1 MNRIL
6 LVEDINNFRDMLK
19 RHLEKAGFKVVDF
32 PDAESVLKQK
42 KLAFDAGVFD
52 LKLRRLDGIG
62 LIKKLRER
70 GIYFPVII
78 ITAYGDVETAVKAIR
93 SGAYDFIQKP
103 FDPEVLINRLTRML
117 HEWKGVSEEIGLD
130 SIIGDSSGIRRAK
143 ELAGNVAMSDTNV
156 LLIGE
161 SGTGKELF
169 ARLIHVLSNRRSKP
183 FVVVN
188 STAIPETLFESEL
201 FGIEKGT
208 ATGVEGRIGK
218 LEIANGGTVF
228 FDEIGDM
235 PVDVQSKL
243 LRVIEDRTVFRVG
256 SRKGIKLDI
265 RFIFATNR
273 DLRKEVE
280 KGNFREDLFYRV
292 AVFPIELPPLR
303 ERKED
308 IPLLVEYFIDLYSHR
323 IKKPVKGIEEKAMDL
338 LLEYNWPGNV
348 RELENVI
355 ERAIILC
362 KGKMITP
369 EDIMIYTPE
378 KEEGY
383 GELPMNLKEA
393 GEIALKKAEVSVI
406 KRALRESNGN
416 KKKAADLLGISYKT
430 LYNKMKQYGI
440 D

>member
-383 GELPMNLKEA
+383 GDLPMNLKEA

>member
-32 PDAESVLKQK
+32 PDAESVLKQED
-42 KLAFDAGVFD
+42 LSFDAGVFD

-228 FDEIGDM
+228 FDEI
-235 PVDVQSKL
+235 
-243 LRVIEDRTVFRVG
+243 
-256 SRKGIKLDI
+256 
-265 RFIFATNR
+265 
-273 DLRKEVE
+273 
-280 KGNFREDLFYRV
+280 
-292 AVFPIELPPLR
+292 
-303 ERKED
+303 
-308 IPLLVEYFIDLYSHR
+308 
-323 IKKPVKGIEEKAMDL
+323 
-338 LLEYNWPGNV
+338 
-348 RELENVI
+348 
-355 ERAIILC
+355 
-362 KGKMITP
+362 
-369 EDIMIYTPE
+369 
-378 KEEGY
+378 
-383 GELPMNLKEA
+383 
-393 GEIALKKAEVSVI
+393 
-406 KRALRESNGN
+406 
-416 KKKAADLLGISYKT
+416 
-430 LYNKMKQYGI
+430 
-440 D
+440 

>member
-32 PDAESVLKQK
+32 PDAESVLKQED
-42 KLAFDAGVFD
+42 LSFDAGVFD

-383 GELPMNLKEA
+383 GDLPMNLKEA

-406 KRALRESNGN
+406 KRALRECNGN
-416 KKKAADLLGISYKT
+416 KKKAAKLLGISYKT

>member
-1 MNRIL
+1 MNSIL

-19 RHLEKAGFKVVDF
+19 RHLENAGFNVVDF
-32 PDAESVLKQK
+32 PDAESVLKRED
-42 KLAFDAGVFD
+42 LSFDAGVFD
-52 LKLRRLDGIG
+52 LKLRKIDGIG
-62 LIKKLRER
+62 LLKKLRER

-117 HEWKGVSEEIGLD
+117 HEWEGVSEEIGLD
-130 SIIGDSSGIRRAK
+130 SIIGNSSGIKRAK
-143 ELAGNVAMSDTNV
+143 ELAGNVAMGDTNV

-235 PVDVQSKL
+235 PVEVQSKL
-243 LRVIEDRTVFRVG
+243 LRVIEDRTIYRVG
-256 SRKGIKLDI
+256 SRKDIKLDI

-273 DLRKEVE
+273 DLRKEVV

-362 KGKMITP
+362 KGKKITP

-378 KEEGY
+378 KEEDY
-383 GELPMNLKEA
+383 ENLPMNLKEA
-393 GEIALKKAEVSVI
+393 GEIALKRAEVSVI
-406 KRALRESNGN
+406 KRALKESNGN
-416 KKKAADLLGISYKT
+416 KKKAAKLLGISYKT
-430 LYNKMKQYGI
+430 LYNKMNQYGI

>member
-32 PDAESVLKQK
+32 PDAESVLKQED
-42 KLAFDAGVFD
+42 LSFDAGVFD

-383 GELPMNLKEA
+383 GDLPMNLKEA

-416 KKKAADLLGISYKT
+416 KKKAAKLLGISYKT

>member
-32 PDAESVLKQK
+32 PDAESVLKQED
-42 KLAFDAGVFD
+42 LSFDAGVFD

-383 GELPMNLKEA
+383 GDLPMNLKEA

>member
-32 PDAESVLKQK
+32 PDAESVLKQED
-42 KLAFDAGVFD
+42 LSFDAGVFD

-378 KEEGY
+378 KEEDY
-383 GELPMNLKEA
+383 GDLPMNLKEA

>member
-1 MNRIL
+1 VNRIL

-32 PDAESVLKQK
+32 PDAESVLKQED
-42 KLAFDAGVFD
+42 LSFDAGVFD

-130 SIIGDSSGIRRAK
+130 SIIGDSSGVRRAK

-383 GELPMNLKEA
+383 GDLPMNLKEA

-416 KKKAADLLGISYKT
+416 KKKAAKLLGISYKT

>member
-32 PDAESVLKQK
+32 PDAESVLKQED
-42 KLAFDAGVFD
+42 LSFDAGVFD

-130 SIIGDSSGIRRAK
+130 SIIGDSSGVRRAK

-383 GELPMNLKEA
+383 GDLPMNLKEA

-416 KKKAADLLGISYKT
+416 KKKAAKLLGISYKT

>member
-1 MNRIL
+1 VNRIL

-130 SIIGDSSGIRRAK
+130 SIIGDSSGVRRAK

-383 GELPMNLKEA
+383 GDLPMNLKEA

>member
-1 MNRIL
+1 VNRIL

-32 PDAESVLKQK
+32 PDAESVLKQED
-42 KLAFDAGVFD
+42 LSFDAGVFD

-406 KRALRESNGN
+406 KRALRECNGN
-416 KKKAADLLGISYKT
+416 KKKAAKLLGISYKT

>member
-1 MNRIL
+1 VNRIL

-383 GELPMNLKEA
+383 GDLPMNLKEA